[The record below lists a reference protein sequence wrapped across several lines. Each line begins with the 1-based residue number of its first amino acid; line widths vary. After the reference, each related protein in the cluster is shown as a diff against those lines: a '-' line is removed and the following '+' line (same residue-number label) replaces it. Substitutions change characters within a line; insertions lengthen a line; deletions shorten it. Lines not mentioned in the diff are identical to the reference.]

1 MRCDC
6 VFDRLD
12 NIHGV
17 QCIGQVPADD
27 HATVPVDDG
36 RQVHV
41 SMIHA
46 DICDVDGP
54 NLVREADRLVSQPV
68 RNDGLLEVTQ
78 GQVLFGADGTNPHFA
93 HQTAYELPSGV
104 DMIDLLKLGGEP
116 SGTQIRHPGMPV
128 VNPGHD
134 MLFPQTFFFISW
146 DGLIVKRR
154 SGDSQKL
161 TLTPDRQL
169 TVFSDQFVGLVFQFG
184 ESNPGESHV
193 PE

>member
-1 MRCDC
+1 MDPHDC
-6 VFDRLD
+6 HEASNHFPGNINTVLSSQLD
-12 NIHGV
+12 NKLSGS
-17 QCIGQVPADD
+17 QVW
-27 HATVPVDDG
+27 
-36 RQVHV
+36 
-41 SMIHA
+41 
-46 DICDVDGP
+46 
-54 NLVREADRLVSQPV
+54 
-68 RNDGLLEVTQ
+68 
-78 GQVLFGADGTNPHFA
+78 HF
-93 HQTAYELPSGV
+93 
-104 DMIDLLKLGGEP
+104 
-116 SGTQIRHPGMPV
+116 GMPV